1 MAGCDSSKIH
11 AYFVPTLGPAPAWCS
26 FLENLTEE
34 MEENQN
40 TSLYDDYRFVTRSD
54 LDKLGL
60 ANLIGTPMLRAYMH
74 GFFIDNK
81 LYSKAKAIADPF
93 AYEAYK
99 KKRIEEKIEE
109 ERKSRISISRKLPK
123 VNANMAARLIVESE
137 SKSKQRPET
146 QVLED
151 PRFAALFEDPAFT
164 IDEKSEEYKMLHP
177 NADPARDK
185 KLLAEHFEEFEDA
198 SNESGSPSA
207 SMSSDSEEDEARRPT
222 REGFKPKMYVAKDE
236 KSALAFKQGRSLQE
250 EKELPLGIRRKHV
263 QPDARRQ
270 RRGNKEIS
278 FVPRMAPDSKRNR
291 RGRGRGRGRGR
302 K

>member
-1 MAGCDSSKIH
+1 MWSG
-11 AYFVPTLGPAPAWCS
+11 VMQ
-26 FLENLTEE
+26 E
-34 MEENQN
+34 
-40 TSLYDDYRFVTRSD
+40 
-54 LDKLGL
+54 KLGL

-151 PRFAALFEDPAFT
+151 PRFAALFEDPAFA

-185 KLLAEHFEEFEDA
+185 KLLAEHFEELEDG
-198 SNESGSPSA
+198 SDESASPSA
-207 SMSSDSEEDEARRPT
+207 SVSTDGDEDTDDDEPRSST
-222 REGFKPKMYVAKDE
+222 RERVKPKMYVAKDE
-236 KSALAFKQGRSLQE
+236 KSALAFKQGRSLHE
-250 EKELPLGIRRKHV
+250 EKALPLGIRSKHA

-278 FVPRMAPDSKRNR
+278 FVPRMAPDSKRKKP
-291 RGRGRGRGRGR
+291 GRGRGRGRGR